1 MSTCSLEPMPRF
13 LARSSTGSMRLR
25 LNFQTGSL
33 AAGHLVGSH
42 LKVIGTV
49 VMIVILVMIVV
60 VVVAGAGFCGSGT

>member
-1 MSTCSLEPMPRF
+1 MSTCSLE
-13 LARSSTGSMRLR
+13 LRSSTGSMRLR

-42 LKVIGTV
+42 LYACHDCIL
-49 VMIVILVMIVV
+49 VMIVMIVV